1 MEKKVKQAKKVSK
14 KSAPSSFEV
23 VHPVCAGIDVGA
35 SKHYV
40 AVHPSLTENAVRC
53 FDTHTQGIEDL
64 ASWLLSLGIESVVM
78 ESTGVY
84 WQTLYEL
91 LESKGF
97 KVCLA
102 NAYHV
107 RHVPGRKTD
116 VKDSQWLQQLH
127 SFGLLQPSFIPE
139 AQVRQ
144 LRSYLRLR
152 HQYIEE
158 KASCLNRIEKSL
170 QQMNVKLKQVISKID
185 TQVGMN
191 IVRAIVAGERDGAV
205 LADRFYT
212 SQLKASKAS
221 LALAL
226 QGIWKKEVLFALSG
240 ALEGYDF
247 HHKQMVA
254 CEEEIEEILQQFT
267 PKVAQEQN
275 KEIANQIEKEEKSKG
290 VERKPKSKKVRQN
303 EYHFDVKHYLQSIL
317 GVDVTAIEG
326 LSENTVLDIVGEVGT
341 DLSRWKSAA
350 HFTSWLGLAPQP
362 QISGGKIIKQYKKQ
376 MRSRATQAFRMAAYS
391 LHAAK
396 CELGRIFRKV
406 SSVKGT
412 ATAVKTVARKL
423 AVIFYSMVSK
433 QTCYDPQRHIKDL
446 EAQQVKKLKWV
457 EKQAQKLGY
466 GLVPVSS

>member
-1 MEKKVKQAKKVSK
+1 MEKKAKQAKKNSK
-14 KSAPSSFEV
+14 KSSSYPFEV
-23 VHPVCAGIDVGA
+23 IHPTCAGIDVGA

-40 AVHPSLTENAVRC
+40 AVHPSLTENAIRC
-53 FDTHTQGIEDL
+53 FDTHTQGIKDL
-64 ASWLLSLGIESVVM
+64 ASWLLSLGIESVAM

-91 LESKGF
+91 LESKGL

-102 NAYHV
+102 NAHHV

-139 AQVRQ
+139 AQVRE

-191 IVRAIVAGERDGAV
+191 IVRAIVAGTRDGNV
-205 LADRFYT
+205 LAETFYT
-212 SQLKASKAS
+212 SQLKASKSA

-226 QGIWKKEVLFALSG
+226 QGIWKEEVLFALG
-240 ALEGYDF
+240 WAVEGYDF
-247 HHKQMVA
+247 HHKQMVS
-254 CEEEIEEILQQFT
+254 CEDKIEEILQQFN
-267 PKVAQEQN
+267 PKTRQEQDNQVGKEVRN
-275 KEIANQIEKEEKSKG
+275 KE
-290 VERKPKSKKVRQN
+290 VERRPKSKKVRQN
-303 EYHFDVKHYLQSIL
+303 EYRFDVKHYLKSIL

-362 QISGGKIIKQYKKQ
+362 QISGGKVIKQYKKQ

-406 SSVKGT
+406 SSLKGT
-412 ATAVKTVARKL
+412 ATAIKTVARKL

-433 QTCYDPQRHIKDL
+433 QTCYDPQRYMKDW
-446 EAQQVKKLKWV
+446 EAQQARKLKWV
-457 EKQAQKLGY
+457 ERQAQKLGY